1 MASKVALVTASS
13 AGLGAAIAKALG
25 KEMRVVINYNSS
37 RERADAVLAE
47 LSKNSA
53 LADGKSSPRYH
64 AIQADVSRKSEI
76 ERLVKETVSTM
87 GRLDVVVSNAG
98 WTRMSNFADLDDNV
112 VEEDWDRCFNVN
124 VKSHLFLLHAAR
136 KHLDES
142 EGSFVTVASVA
153 GVKPSGSS
161 LLLPVPPPSPLH
173 TRLTLPISR
182 LPMPHASA
190 MRPVAASVG
199 AGVQQLAKRSC
210 MTSQKRSFAARA
222 QPAVRPQFHKQH
234 LRQSFR
240 RTYADAPIGP
250 EVQVAAKKG
259 GFRTLRWIWRLT
271 YLSALGG
278 IGYVGYGIWQ
288 SKNPADQ
295 HDPSPDKKTLVV
307 LGTGWGSVSL
317 LKSLDTENYNVIVI
331 SPRNYFLF
339 TPLLPSCTTG
349 TIEHR
354 SIMEPIRN
362 FLRHKKAAVK
372 YYEAEATKIDYE
384 KRVVYINDDSEIKGA
399 TSSTEV
405 PFDML
410 VVGVGAENA
419 TFGIPGVRE
428 HSCFL
433 KEVGDAQRIR
443 KRIMDCCETAT
454 FKDQSPEEIKRLL
467 HMVVV
472 GGGPTGVEF
481 AGELQDFFD
490 NDLKKWIPEIADNFK
505 VTLVEALPS
514 VLPMFSK
521 QLIDY
526 TEQTFKEE
534 TISIRTKTMVKKVA
548 EQHIEAEF
556 VNADGNKVLEK
567 IPYGLLVWA
576 TGNALR
582 PVVKD
587 LMSQIPAQKDSRR
600 GLAVNEYL
608 VVKGTENIWAVGD
621 CAVANYAP
629 TAQVAAQEG
638 AFLARLF
645 NQMAKTEDIEIELR
659 NLSEVQEKA
668 PNKEQRD
675 EAFASIKDMQKRL
688 RRVKQMGPFEYSHQG
703 SLAYIGSEKAVADIS
718 WLTGNFATG
727 GTLTYFFWRSAYLSM
742 CFSSRNRILVL
753 LDWVKAKMF
762 GRDVSRE

>member
-1 MASKVALVTASS
+1 MAGALRPMCGMRPAMALIAPAAKRSLVSATGSTLQKACTTSLTAS
-13 AGLGAAIAKALG
+13 AK
-25 KEMRVVINYNSS
+25 
-37 RERADAVLAE
+37 
-47 LSKNSA
+47 
-53 LADGKSSPRYH
+53 
-64 AIQADVSRKSEI
+64 
-76 ERLVKETVSTM
+76 
-87 GRLDVVVSNAG
+87 
-98 WTRMSNFADLDDNV
+98 
-112 VEEDWDRCFNVN
+112 
-124 VKSHLFLLHAAR
+124 
-136 KHLDES
+136 
-142 EGSFVTVASVA
+142 
-153 GVKPSGSS
+153 
-161 LLLPVPPPSPLH
+161 
-173 TRLTLPISR
+173 LTLPR
-182 LPMPHASA
+182 E
-190 MRPVAASVG
+190 
-199 AGVQQLAKRSC
+199 
-210 MTSQKRSFAARA
+210 T
-222 QPAVRPQFHKQH
+222 

-240 RTYADAPIGP
+240 RGYADGGP
-250 EVQVAAKKG
+250 QVILSPTPKPKKR
-259 GFRTLRWIWRLT
+259 FRVLRFLWRET
-271 YLSALGG
+271 YISILGG
-278 IGYVGYGIWQ
+278 LVYGSYGIYLNRHPGEQ
-288 SKNPADQ
+288 AEP
-295 HDPSPDKKTLVV
+295 DPTKKTLVV

-317 LKSLDTENYNVIVI
+317 LKKLDTENYNVVVI

-384 KRVVYINDDSEIKGA
+384 KRIVYINDESEIKGA
-399 TSSTEV
+399 TTTNEV
-405 PFDML
+405 KFDML

-428 HSCFL
+428 HGCFL
-433 KEVGDAQRIR
+433 KEVSDAQRIR

-481 AGELQDFFD
+481 AGELQDFFE
-490 NDLKKWIPEIADNFK
+490 NDLRKWIPEIANNFH
-505 VTLVEALPS
+505 VTLVEALPQ

-521 QLIDY
+521 NLIDY

-534 TISIRTKTMVKKVA
+534 TIEIRTKTMVKNVTEKY
-548 EQHIEAEF
+548 IEAEYTDAAG
-556 VNADGNKVLEK
+556 VKQLDK

-600 GLAVNEYL
+600 GLVVNEYL
-608 VVKGTENIWAVGD
+608 VVKGAENVWAIGD
-621 CAVANYAP
+621 CAIANYAP
-629 TAQVAAQEG
+629 TAQVASQEG

-645 NQMAKTEDIEIELR
+645 NQMAKTDEIQEELSLLSEKQAVAANKELR
-659 NLSEVQEKA
+659 DGIFGDI
-668 PNKEQRD
+668 KEL
-675 EAFASIKDMQKRL
+675 QKRL

-718 WLTGNFATG
+718 WFTGNLASG
-727 GTLTYFFWRSAYLSM
+727 GQLTYLFWRSAYLSM
-742 CFSSRNRILVL
+742 CFSTRNRVLVIM
-753 LDWVKAKMF
+753 DWMKSYVF